1 MYILRIFKIL
11 RGCLFMK
18 IMAKLFYRQKN
29 STSSNLIRNQRF
41 HVISLQGYF

>member
-18 IMAKLFYRQKN
+18 ITAKLVYRQKILHLVVY
-29 STSSNLIRNQRF
+29 SETKDF
-41 HVISLQGYF
+41 M